1 MLSGDFKEKLR
12 EYIATDQALSFMTCI
27 KETQVYWQKYVFDVL
42 TMVTQ
47 LGIPTFFLTLSCV
60 DLWWNELISII
71 EKLNKMD
78 FSEPDIINF
87 SYQVDVI
94 YWTVVVF

>member
-1 MLSGDFKEKLR
+1 MLKLNLKNHIKIVIHKACTDKLTAGMFSGDFKEKLR

-27 KETQVYWQKYVFDVL
+27 KETPVYWQKYVFDVL

-60 DLWWNELISII
+60 DL
-71 EKLNKMD
+71 
-78 FSEPDIINF
+78 
-87 SYQVDVI
+87 
-94 YWTVVVF
+94 